1 LCGCWVGGC
10 VVGVGGGGGGG
21 GLGGGGGFDIMCL
34 SWGLVVVREYSTGR
48 VDVYDTVLVSYC
60 AVR

>member
-1 LCGCWVGGC
+1 MRRSGGWRRGARAVGGR
-10 VVGVGGGGGGG
+10 GE
-21 GLGGGGGFDIMCL
+21 GGGGGFDIMCL